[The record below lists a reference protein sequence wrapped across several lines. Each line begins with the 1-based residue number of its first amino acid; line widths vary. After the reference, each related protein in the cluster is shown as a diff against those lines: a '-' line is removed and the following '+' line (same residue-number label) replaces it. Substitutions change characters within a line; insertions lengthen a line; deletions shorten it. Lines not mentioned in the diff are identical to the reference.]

1 MNENLKAVCEQFV
14 ADRDAIKSVFKWEN
28 CYILP
33 VGALILNGKAD
44 TEKLKLCKTIIEKN
58 TGVFSGFAGNA
69 RMPAA
74 VKLAVAENPEEKFAE
89 ILEIYNIRKK
99 YFGNS
104 GYLAYISTVL
114 ADMIPAS
121 EADKLGERGKHIYKL
136 MSKKHPFLTGGE
148 DSPFALLFAFSE
160 KSDEEL
166 IADMEDYYTAVKKYS
181 YDGNSAQSISHI
193 FALENGDKD
202 TRVQRFE
209 DLFAAIESRGRKYSK
224 YYELCVLAALSMLP
238 VDIEKAADDIIE
250 ADKFLSEQEGYGFF
264 GYDKKTRL
272 MHASMLVMNSYSSSA
287 AETAAVTTTL
297 AMVAAQQAAM
307 CAIIAASSAS
317 TAAATSN

>member
-1 MNENLKAVCEQFV
+1 MNENLKVVCEQFI

-28 CYILP
+28 HYILP
-33 VGALILNGKAD
+33 VGALVLRGKAD

-58 TGVFSGFAGNA
+58 TGVFSGFAGSA

-74 VKLAVAENPEEKFAE
+74 VKLAAFENPEEKFAE
-89 ILEIYNIRKK
+89 ILEIYNTLKK

-114 ADMIPAS
+114 ADMIPVS

-136 MSKKHPFLTGGE
+136 MSKEHPFLTSME
-148 DSPFALLFAFSE
+148 DGPFALLFAFSE

-166 IADMEDYYTAVKKYS
+166 IADMEDYYTRTKKLS
-181 YDGNSAQSISHI
+181 YQGDVIQSISHI
-193 FALENGDKD
+193 FAMESGDKE
-202 TRVQRFE
+202 TRVQRFK
-209 DLFAAIESRGRKYSK
+209 DLIGEIEKRGRKYSK
-224 YYELCVLAALSMLP
+224 YYELCVLAALSLLP
-238 VDIEKAADDIIE
+238 VDIEPIADEIIE

-272 MHASMLVMNSYSSSA
+272 MHAAMLVMNSYSSSA
-287 AETAAVTTTL
+287 AETAAVTSTL

-307 CAIIAASSAS
+307 CAIIAASAAS
-317 TAAATSN
+317 TAAANN

>member
-1 MNENLKAVCEQFV
+1 MNENLKAVCERFIS
-14 ADRDAIKSVFKWEN
+14 DRDAIKSVFKWEN
-28 CYILP
+28 YYILP

-58 TGVFSGFAGNA
+58 TGIFSGFAGNA

-74 VKLAVAENPEEKFAE
+74 VKLAASENPEEKFAE
-89 ILEIYNIRKK
+89 VHEIYKTLKK

-114 ADMIPAS
+114 ADMIYPS
-121 EADKLGERGKHIYKL
+121 EADRLGERGKHIYKL
-136 MSKKHPFLTGGE
+136 MSKEHPFLTSME

-166 IADMEDYYTAVKKYS
+166 IADMEEYYIRTKRLS
-181 YDGNSAQSISHI
+181 YEGNVIQSISHI
-193 FALENGDKD
+193 FAMESGDKEA
-202 TRVQRFE
+202 RVQRFKE
-209 DLFAAIESRGRKYSK
+209 LIEEIEKRGRKYSR
-224 YYELCVLAALSMLP
+224 YYELCILAALSLLP
-238 VDIEKAADDIIE
+238 VDIEAMADEIIE

-297 AMVAAQQAAM
+297 SMIAAQQAAM
-307 CAIIAASSAS
+307 CAVIAASAAS
-317 TAAATSN
+317 TAAATN